1 MIFALLLLLSALLIS
16 AMAGY
21 FSIVGLTLIFSA
33 APLQIAAMGAV
44 LELGKLVTA
53 SFLYKSWHKIN
64 RIMKVYFTISVVVL
78 SVITSLGI
86 FGYLSK
92 AYISDSTNMYSN
104 EIQLNT
110 KQELLKIEKNRL
122 SNLLLQQSQKT
133 SKLIDKQINDT
144 QAKISTI
151 TEEIGTL
158 KNSGNSLGKDIGP
171 ARYIAELVY
180 GSGDLDII
188 DKTVRLIILILML
201 VFDPLAILL
210 VIAANI
216 QFAGL
221 KQYKEYEKEN
231 SIEIDKRAIFNMEK

>member
-21 FSIVGLTLIFSA
+21 FSIIGLTLIFSA

-53 SFLYKSWHKIN
+53 SFLYKSWNKIN
-64 RIMKVYFTISVVVL
+64 KVMRVYFTISVIIL

-92 AYISDSTNMYSN
+92 AYISDSTNIYSN

-110 KQELLKIEKNRL
+110 KQELLVVEKNRL
-122 SNLLLQQSQKT
+122 QNLLNQQTQK
-133 SKLIDKQINDT
+133 SSRVIDKQIDDAQT
-144 QAKISTI
+144 KISKL
-151 TEEIGTL
+151 TEDIGIL
-158 KNSGNSLGKDIGP
+158 KNSGNSLSKDIGP
-171 ARYIAELVY
+171 ARYIAELIY
-180 GSGDLDII
+180 GSSNLDII
-188 DKTVRLIILILML
+188 DKTVRLIILILMF

-221 KQYKEYEKEN
+221 NRYKEHEN